1 MTSVLVRSLILG
13 LSISVMS
20 VAAESPAPVPASA
33 PLRVVAVG
41 DIMLDGTARPVLGKH
56 GYDYPFVRVKPL
68 LAGADVVF
76 GNLEGPL
83 TDRGTPEQNKTY
95 IFRTPPAPASR
106 ALRNAGFNVVSLAN
120 NHTMDFGP
128 DGLAQTIE
136 ALDAAGIAHAG
147 AGDNLA
153 VARRPVRIEA
163 AGKHIAILAYS
174 VTLPESYYA
183 EADKPGT
190 AFAHEAQ
197 VRADIAAA
205 RRQADIVLVSFHWG
219 QEGKTVLRDY
229 QTQLGHAAIDAGA
242 AAVIGHHPHILQGI
256 ERYRDGVILYSL
268 GNFTFGSYSKDAQ
281 VSAVAE
287 LEFDGNRVRALRLTP
302 INVDNFEVEFQPVPL
317 DGDAAN
323 RVVDPLIELSA
334 LQHTE
339 LRNEDGRAV
348 LNLPAAAPAR

>member
-1 MTSVLVRSLILG
+1 MMSAFIRPLFFLLF
-13 LSISVMS
+13 LSITFAA
-20 VAAESPAPVPASA
+20 VAEVPVPASAA

-41 DIMLDGTARPVLGKH
+41 DIMLDGTARPVLSEN

-68 LAGADVVF
+68 LAGAAVVF

-136 ALDAAGIAHAG
+136 ALDSAGVAHAG
-147 AGDNLA
+147 AGSNLA
-153 VARRPVRIEA
+153 EARRPVLIEA
-163 AGKHIAILAYS
+163 AGKRIAILAYS
-174 VTLPESYYA
+174 VTLPENYYA

-190 AFAHEAQ
+190 AFAHETQ

-219 QEGKTVLRDY
+219 QEHKTVLRDY
-229 QTQLGHAAIDAGA
+229 QIQLGHAAIDAGA
-242 AAVIGHHPHILQGI
+242 AAVIGHHPHILQGV

-287 LEFDGNRVRALRLTP
+287 LEFDDNRVRTLRLTP
-302 INVDNFEVEFQPVPL
+302 INVNNFEVEFQPVPL

-339 LRNEDGRAV
+339 LRNEAGRAV
-348 LNLPAAAPAR
+348 LRLPAAAPAR

>member
-1 MTSVLVRSLILG
+1 MMSFFVGPLMLVLSVSMA
-13 LSISVMS
+13 SAA
-20 VAAESPAPVPASA
+20 AAETPDPASAA

-41 DIMLDGTARPVLGKH
+41 DIMLDGTARPVLSQN

-68 LAGADVVF
+68 LAGAAVVF

-83 TDRGTPEQNKTY
+83 TDRGTPEPNKTY

-147 AGDNLA
+147 AGRDLA
-153 VARRPVRIEA
+153 AARRPVLIEA
-163 AGKHIAILAYS
+163 AGKRIAILAYS

-190 AFAHEAQ
+190 AFAHETQ

-219 QEGKTVLRDY
+219 QEGKTALRDY
-229 QTQLGHAAIDAGA
+229 QTLLGHAAIDAGA
-242 AAVIGHHPHILQGI
+242 AAVIGHHPHILQGV

-268 GNFTFGSYSKDAQ
+268 GNFTFGSYSKDAR

-287 LEFDGNRVRALRLTP
+287 LEFDGSRVRTLRLTP
-302 INVDNFEVEFQPVPL
+302 INVNNFEIEFQPVPL
-317 DGDAAN
+317 EGDAAN

-334 LQHTE
+334 LQHTA
-339 LRNEDGRAV
+339 LRNEGGRAV
-348 LNLPAAAPAR
+348 LDLATAAPAR